1 MAAKQMLYDVE
12 ARQKTMVGVSKLAA
26 AVKVTLGPTGRNVL
40 LQKSFGSPK
49 VTKDGVTVS
58 KEIELPD
65 PFENMGAKMVNQ
77 VATKTGDVAGDG
89 TTTAVVLA
97 EAIMKEGLKN
107 IIAGSNPMGVKRGID
122 AAVEAAMESIKAQSK
137 PVKDNED
144 LRKVATVSA
153 NWNADIGKL
162 IAEAFAKVGKDGV
175 ITVEE
180 GKSIEN
186 ELDLVE
192 GMQFD
197 KGYISAYFM
206 TNPNTLEAVLE
217 DCYILI
223 HEKKISNLR
232 DLIPL
237 LEKMAGTGKPLVIIA
252 EDVDGD
258 ALAGLVIN
266 KLRGVLNVCAV
277 KAPAFGDRRKA
288 ILGDIAVLTGGKL
301 ISEDLGI
308 KLESVEMDMLGQAK
322 RVVVAKETTT
332 VIEGGGTKKD
342 IAARVATIRNQIEK
356 TTSDYDREKLQERLA
371 KLTGGVAVVKAG
383 AATETEM
390 KERKDLIDDAMHATR
405 AAAEEGIVAGGGVTF
420 LHAIGAV
427 KKVAEKLRGDER
439 VGAEIVARA
448 LRSPARQIVDNTGED
463 GNVVVSEI
471 IEKGGNT
478 GYNASTGEFVDMVA
492 AGIIDPAKVSRCA
505 LQNAASVAGLLLT
518 TDLMVTEYNEKA
530 PKKEE
535 ETVH

>member
-1 MAAKQMLYDVE
+1 
-12 ARQKTMVGVSKLAA
+12 
-26 AVKVTLGPTGRNVL
+26 
-40 LQKSFGSPK
+40 
-49 VTKDGVTVS
+49 
-58 KEIELPD
+58 
-65 PFENMGAKMVNQ
+65 
-77 VATKTGDVAGDG
+77 
-89 TTTAVVLA
+89 
-97 EAIMKEGLKN
+97 
-107 IIAGSNPMGVKRGID
+107 
-122 AAVEAAMESIKAQSK
+122 
-137 PVKDNED
+137 
-144 LRKVATVSA
+144 
-153 NWNADIGKL
+153 
-162 IAEAFAKVGKDGV
+162 
-175 ITVEE
+175 
-180 GKSIEN
+180 
-186 ELDLVE
+186 
-192 GMQFD
+192 MQFD

>member
-1 MAAKQMLYDVE
+1 
-12 ARQKTMVGVSKLAA
+12 
-26 AVKVTLGPTGRNVL
+26 
-40 LQKSFGSPK
+40 
-49 VTKDGVTVS
+49 
-58 KEIELPD
+58 
-65 PFENMGAKMVNQ
+65 
-77 VATKTGDVAGDG
+77 
-89 TTTAVVLA
+89 
-97 EAIMKEGLKN
+97 
-107 IIAGSNPMGVKRGID
+107 
-122 AAVEAAMESIKAQSK
+122 ME
-137 PVKDNED
+137 
-144 LRKVATVSA
+144 R
-153 NWNADIGKL
+153 
-162 IAEAFAKVGKDGV
+162 VGKDGV
-175 ITVEE
+175 IQVEE
-180 GKSIEN
+180 GKSIETTL
-186 ELDLVE
+186 EFTE

-197 KGYISAYFM
+197 RGYISPYFL
-206 TNPNTLEAVLE
+206 TNTTTLKAELE
-217 DCYILI
+217 DALVLL
-223 HEKKISNLR
+223 HEKKLSGLK

-237 LEKMAGTGKPLVIIA
+237 LEKVLTLGKPLLIVA
-252 EDVDGD
+252 EDVEGE
-258 ALAGLVIN
+258 ALAALVIN
-266 KLRGVLNVCAV
+266 KLRGSLPVCAV
-277 KAPAFGDRRKA
+277 KAPGFGDRRKA
-288 ILGDIAVLTGGKL
+288 MLQDIAVLTGGQV
-301 ISEDLGI
+301 ISEDLGL
-308 KLESVEMDMLGQAK
+308 KLENVELDMLGKVK
-322 RVVVAKETTT
+322 RVSVDKDNTTL
-332 VIEGGGTKKD
+332 VEGGGKKSD
-342 IAARVATIRNQIEK
+342 LKARIEQIRQQVEA